1 MGFSYESSEGL
12 CERVVIGS
20 QARLRIWCL
29 VRMGSSPFA
38 RTQSSGDKAFR
49 LRYHCFCIM
58 IFWSRHSAADIDIK
72 KDTEFPM
79 SILVAG
85 EGLEPPASGL

>member
-1 MGFSYESSEGL
+1 MGFSYESSEGI

-58 IFWSRHSAADIDIK
+58 IF
-72 KDTEFPM
+72 
-79 SILVAG
+79 
-85 EGLEPPASGL
+85 LEPPRLRGKTLCLGIDFLKSEEEVFNV